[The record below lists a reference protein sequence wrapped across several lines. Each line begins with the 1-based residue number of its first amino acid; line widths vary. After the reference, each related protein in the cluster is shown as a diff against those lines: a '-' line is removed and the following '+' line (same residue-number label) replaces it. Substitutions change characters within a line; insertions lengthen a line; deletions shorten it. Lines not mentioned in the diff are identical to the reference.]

1 MLLFRAKQG
10 VKGFIILSCGMLR
23 RAMSGLSEDPKQGAI
38 SEALVKNL
46 SFYWFCN
53 HSCLATKSRW
63 HPNWH
68 QQHDAIVSRLWF
80 CFCHKKSF
88 FVSVWYLKLA
98 SHDVSTISS
107 NWRHS
112 VWLGAFSGF
121 QSFCIRFGDQE
132 VIPARNINWRSI
144 FQKTLKQFGPVA
156 SK

>member
-10 VKGFIILSCGMLR
+10 VKGFIILLCGTLR
-23 RAMSGLSEDPKQGAI
+23 RTMSGLSEDAKQGAI

-53 HSCLATKSRW
+53 HSCAATKSWW

-80 CFCHKKSF
+80 CFCYKKSLYQF
-88 FVSVWYLKLA
+88 GIRSWLA
-98 SHDVSTISS
+98 MMSQLSL

-132 VIPARNINWRSI
+132 VIPARNIDWRSI